1 MLVAV
6 VEECKMSRK
15 FIEFQPRLSSWFMP
29 RYWFTNIEWLER
41 RIIINIFNTRIKIRF
56 TNMKHIK
63 VTR

>member
-1 MLVAV
+1 
-6 VEECKMSRK
+6 MSRK

-63 VTR
+63 VNR